1 MAAAETVAEPIRKP
15 RRLARFASTFS
26 SSRALLAA
34 LLALVSGAVA
44 LTFQLRPDLLPD
56 PRSHLGATASVFAVD
71 SGVNLK
77 TFLARRAAFVTP
89 DELAAE
95 RRRYLAQTGAQPK
108 DAAAVLTLPGEDVFV
123 RLNVEGFKSRS
134 IGMLASMYDGKTRRR
149 LRELD
154 QVPVFA
160 EELNSPSDR
169 SVVEFWLPAPPVTSR
184 TYFVRVE
191 VFHRGDGVLLA
202 IADSPS
208 IRAP

>member
-1 MAAAETVAEPIRKP
+1 
-15 RRLARFASTFS
+15 
-26 SSRALLAA
+26 
-34 LLALVSGAVA
+34 
-44 LTFQLRPDLLPD
+44 
-56 PRSHLGATASVFAVD
+56 
-71 SGVNLK
+71 
-77 TFLARRAAFVTP
+77 
-89 DELAAE
+89 
-95 RRRYLAQTGAQPK
+95 
-108 DAAAVLTLPGEDVFV
+108 
-123 RLNVEGFKSRS
+123 
-134 IGMLASMYDGKTRRR
+134 MLASMYDGKTRRR